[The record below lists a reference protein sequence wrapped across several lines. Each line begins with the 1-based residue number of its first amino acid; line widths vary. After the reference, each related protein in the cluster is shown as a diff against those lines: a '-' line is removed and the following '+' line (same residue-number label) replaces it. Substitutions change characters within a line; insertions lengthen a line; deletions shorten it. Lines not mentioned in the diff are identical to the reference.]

1 MSRPTILNVGNT
13 VYWSI
18 YTYTDAGVLVDA
30 DSTPTV
36 AVRKN
41 GAATADSVTVT
52 KRAATTGI
60 YDCSYN
66 PAGESDGDM
75 FELVETATISSQAYV
90 NSWTLVARTPSFDPA
105 TDTVARVTLT
115 DSTTVCSVTLSNSDM
130 RGTDSASTF
139 DPSTDTVARVTLVD
153 TTTANTDMRG
163 TDSASTFDPA
173 TDVVAQVTLVDTTTA
188 NTDMRGTD
196 GASTFDP
203 ATDTVARVTLVDTTT
218 ANTDMVSVSG
228 LATAASIA
236 ALNDFDP
243 ATDVVAQV
251 TLVDTTTVCLVTQ
264 SNTDMVDVSGLATSS
279 EIAALNDFD
288 PSTDVVANVTTVST
302 CTVNSDMRGTD
313 GANTVVPDNTS
324 IAAIEVIAD
333 KIDTALQADGLVYQ
347 WTTNALELAPTGGGG
362 GGNATLANQTQI
374 LSDIAAL
381 NDFDPGT
388 DTVARVTLVDTTTT
402 STDMVDISGLALESS
417 LQALNDI
424 SAQDVYTVFTT
435 GNNADSFKAD
445 VTSLASQTSIYALND
460 FDPTTDVVARVTLVD
475 TTTVNTDMVDISAL
489 ATSAEISALNDFD
502 PATDVVA
509 RVTLVDTTTTS
520 TDMVDISGLAT
531 SAEISALND
540 FNPATDTVANVT
552 LVDTTTTNTDMRGT
566 DGASTFDPAVDA
578 VANVTTV
585 TTVDTCT
592 TNSDMRGT
600 DGANTVAPGNSDI
613 SEIKNKTDQLRFT
626 VGNQVDSNA
635 LSGSGGTPVGPG
647 GVSTELVMKSAGQP
661 VDNAAV
667 WISTDA
673 AGTDIIAGTL
683 YTNMNGKV
691 SFMLDVGSY
700 YVWASRSGVQFP
712 NPTTLTVT

>member
-1 MSRPTILNVGNT
+1 
-13 VYWSI
+13 
-18 YTYTDAGVLVDA
+18 
-30 DSTPTV
+30 
-36 AVRKN
+36 
-41 GAATADSVTVT
+41 
-52 KRAATTGI
+52 
-60 YDCSYN
+60 
-66 PAGESDGDM
+66 
-75 FELVETATISSQAYV
+75 
-90 NSWTLVARTPSFDPA
+90 
-105 TDTVARVTLT
+105 
-115 DSTTVCSVTLSNSDM
+115 
-130 RGTDSASTF
+130 
-139 DPSTDTVARVTLVD
+139 
-153 TTTANTDMRG
+153 
-163 TDSASTFDPA
+163 
-173 TDVVAQVTLVDTTTA
+173 
-188 NTDMRGTD
+188 
-196 GASTFDP
+196 
-203 ATDTVARVTLVDTTT
+203 
-218 ANTDMVSVSG
+218 
-228 LATAASIA
+228 
-236 ALNDFDP
+236 
-243 ATDVVAQV
+243 
-251 TLVDTTTVCLVTQ
+251 
-264 SNTDMVDVSGLATSS
+264 
-279 EIAALNDFD
+279 
-288 PSTDVVANVTTVST
+288 
-302 CTVNSDMRGTD
+302 
-313 GANTVVPDNTS
+313 
-324 IAAIEVIAD
+324 
-333 KIDTALQADGLVYQ
+333 
-347 WTTNALELAPTGGGG
+347 
-362 GGNATLANQTQI
+362 
-374 LSDIAAL
+374 
-381 NDFDPGT
+381 

-460 FDPTTDVVARVTLVD
+460 FDPATDVVARVTLVD
-475 TTTVNTDMVDISAL
+475 TTTTNTDMVDISAL

-502 PATDVVA
+502 PATDTVA
-509 RVTLVDTTTTS
+509 R
-520 TDMVDISGLAT
+520 
-531 SAEISALND
+531 
-540 FNPATDTVANVT
+540 VT

-626 VGNQVDSNA
+626 VVNQVDSNA

-712 NPTTLTVT
+712 NPTPLTVT